1 MSIRWNVRGRY
12 LTKGLKSTWGAEIL
26 CLLLRG
32 WNNARGEDSGIY
44 IYFYLSIYLSIYKY
58 ETDLETLLGAVFKA
72 SVGWLLWRIIHNSL
86 AESPFLNQSGVPS
99 RPLNRVG
106 YQWSIILSLFG
117 GYTPQNHGVFIRD
130 FSKTSLHLTKF
141 HLTVASGKNRLHL
154 DESPRLGKL
163 KPKGTVGKHLRDW
176 SMPRTNARAFVA
188 ILKCVQPENYNWVYA
203 EKNRRGG
210 I

>member
-1 MSIRWNVRGRY
+1 M
-12 LTKGLKSTWGAEIL
+12 
-26 CLLLRG
+26 
-32 WNNARGEDSGIY
+32 
-44 IYFYLSIYLSIYKY
+44 
-58 ETDLETLLGAVFKA
+58 FKA
-72 SVGWLLWRIIHNSL
+72 SVGWLLWRIML
-86 AESPFLNQSGVPS
+86 
-99 RPLNRVG
+99 
-106 YQWSIILSLFG
+106 IILEMFTIHWRNRHFLTSRESQVGRWIGSGTNEVLYCRYLEG
-117 GYTPQNHGVFIRD
+117 IPP
-130 FSKTSLHLTKF
+130 KTMVYSSGIFPKLHLTKF

-203 EKNRRGG
+203 EKKRRGG